1 MKRKKI
7 TPILAMTSLTSLS
20 PSDAAGREQ
29 PYTFTPGA
37 EKVFTLHQ
45 NEPYTLKPHAES
57 FHIVSDRTT
66 HFPTPSGRTIIH
78 LHTYTV
84 FTLHETEPCIF
95 TPDIKSFHTAS
106 NRKTVQLLTR
116 HRNSF
121 HTARDRAIINL
132 YTRHTK
138 KVFTLFYMERTA
150 IHLHSRHVK
159 PFCSL
164 PLLFTFG
171 RVIDDNM
178 LYFPS
183 NLHTFL
189 FLLFLFPLL
198 HSGANA
204 LSLFPSHL
212 SQQPDSNRQ
221 SENMVQFNTDAHNK

>member
-95 TPDIKSFHTAS
+95 TPDIESLHTAS

-116 HRNSF
+116 HRNKFSHCTRQSNHKPLHQAHKKSF
-121 HTARDRAIINL
+121 HTLLHGKNC
-132 YTRHTK
+132 HT
-138 KVFTLFYMERTA
+138 
-150 IHLHSRHVK
+150 S
-159 PFCSL
+159 SL
-164 PLLFTFG
+164 QTCE
-171 RVIDDNM
+171 
-178 LYFPS
+178 
-183 NLHTFL
+183 TFL
-189 FLLFLFPLL
+189 FPSSPL
-198 HSGANA
+198 HV
-204 LSLFPSHL
+204 
-212 SQQPDSNRQ
+212 QQSDR
-221 SENMVQFNTDAHNK
+221 